1 MAIDRKELQSAGVAR
16 FMRAENQF
24 ATACYVLTLDSPGGK
39 RYESAKQQLDR
50 FSIEANFVQGI
61 RFSAGETSPLYSPRL
76 NLIHMKRQMTPG
88 EISVYLGH
96 RKIWQQAIDDGAER
110 ALVFEDDFCIQN
122 DAQFQQAVADAIT
135 VSEHWDIVKFF
146 DFRPKRA
153 IQHWRVNKTDFVLH
167 KYTGSGCVAYLI
179 NIDKA
184 KVLLTQSSIFRPID
198 EDWSHPWEH
207 NLRILSVTPNP
218 VSEIAPVL
226 GGSLLE
232 REREKMKAGNRNFA
246 RSIYGNFLTIKKNAR
261 SLAWRRKVAS
271 DLMPMFRSA
280 HCGDCIRP

>member
-1 MAIDRKELQSAGVAR
+1 
-16 FMRAENQF
+16 MRAENQV
-24 ATACYVLTLDSPGGK
+24 ATACYVLTLDSPNGK
-39 RYESAKQQLDR
+39 RYENAKQQLER
-50 FSIEANFVQGI
+50 FSVQPNFVQGI
-61 RFSAGETSPLYSPRL
+61 RFAKGETSPLYSPFL
-76 NLIHMKRQMTPG
+76 NLVHMKRQMTPG

-96 RKIWQQAIDDGAER
+96 RKIWQQAIDDGEER
-110 ALVFEDDFCIQN
+110 ALVFEDDFFIQN
-122 DAQFQQAVADAIT
+122 DDQFRFAVSDAIT

-153 IQHWRVNKTDFVLH
+153 IQQWRVNKTSFVLH

-179 NIDKA
+179 NLAKA
-184 KVLLTQSSIFRPID
+184 KVLLSQNSIFRPID

-218 VSEIAPVL
+218 VSEIAPAL

-232 REREKMKAGNRNFA
+232 QEREKMKTGNRNIA

-261 SLAWRRKVAS
+261 SLSWRRKVANG
-271 DLMPMFRSA
+271 LMPMFRTS
-280 HCGDCIRP
+280 